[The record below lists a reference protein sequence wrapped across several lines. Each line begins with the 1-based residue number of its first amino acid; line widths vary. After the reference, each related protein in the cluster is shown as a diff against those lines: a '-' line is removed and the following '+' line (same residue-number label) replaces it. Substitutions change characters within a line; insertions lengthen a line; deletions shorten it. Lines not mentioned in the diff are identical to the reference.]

1 MKELMINSKTQ
12 PNLRN
17 NLTKNFDELII
28 MKSTKKGE
36 NEEKSKKNISP
47 LSIKE
52 PIQAISSIELYEAE
66 L

>member
-1 MKELMINSKTQ
+1 
-12 PNLRN
+12 
-17 NLTKNFDELII
+17 

-52 PIQAISSIELYEAE
+52 PIQAISSIRLYEVE